1 MLWPFKWKLLS
12 SYKVILSFIWCYHL
26 NETSSAK
33 YLYVS
38 ICFKKIIE
46 IYPWSLHFFFYFDLA
61 NFCAVLNGLAPWF
74 SSIDQWLCGVFFGN
88 NCGVLTQFEE
98 LNLSTFQLVGI
109 QTAG

>member
-1 MLWPFKWKLLS
+1 M
-12 SYKVILSFIWCYHL
+12 
-26 NETSSAK
+26 
-33 YLYVS
+33 
-38 ICFKKIIE
+38 IIA
-46 IYPWSLHFFFYFDLA
+46 FFFYFDLA

-88 NCGVLTQFEE
+88 NCGVFTQFEE